1 MPGLQKV
8 QNAIWVYL
16 KTGYA
21 IPFRIFS
28 FFMGHFIRNR
38 NLLKA
43 FMAKP
48 GVSTTFTII
57 ISVTMLIWIGIVLF
71 ASDAD
76 RGRLTDA
83 VMGLWEDT
91 QDLNAEKQRLDAI
104 RDQEVAQ

>member
-1 MPGLQKV
+1 MSGLKSV
-8 QNAIWVYL
+8 QNAVWSYL

-38 NLLKA
+38 NRLKV

-48 GVSTTFTII
+48 GVSSTFTII
-57 ISVTMLIWIGIVLF
+57 ISITMLIWIGVVLF

-76 RGRLTDA
+76 KGRLTDA
-83 VMGLWEDT
+83 VMGLWQDT

-104 RDQEVAQ
+104 RDQGAAQ